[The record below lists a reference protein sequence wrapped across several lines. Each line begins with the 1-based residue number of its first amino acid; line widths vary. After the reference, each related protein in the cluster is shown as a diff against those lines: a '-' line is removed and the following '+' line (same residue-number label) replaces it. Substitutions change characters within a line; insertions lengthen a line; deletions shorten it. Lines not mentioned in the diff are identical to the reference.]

1 MLLKQINK
9 SLKYFKSPLMPLSTV
24 MELVNVC
31 TAALKLQEKLK
42 SKTMNDY
49 QDVQEDCDED
59 QKEDFQGEYESYND
73 LMQVVMELCGYLIKL
88 YKQNIESMIFTNI
101 APFYYKVFTNSS
113 ASENE
118 QLYAICLFD
127 DILEHGSQEMHNKAI
142 VDIFTHFIN
151 LFKNTKNTDLLQSL
165 VYGFGVFATKTPYDL
180 FHQFYMP
187 TVQVP

>member
-88 YKQNIESMIFTNI
+88 
-101 APFYYKVFTNSS
+101 
-113 ASENE
+113 
-118 QLYAICLFD
+118 
-127 DILEHGSQEMHNKAI
+127 
-142 VDIFTHFIN
+142 
-151 LFKNTKNTDLLQSL
+151 
-165 VYGFGVFATKTPYDL
+165 
-180 FHQFYMP
+180 
-187 TVQVP
+187 